1 MLFSQFFLMADRLR
15 NMWVHCMGVQR
26 PPESGKEVVFMKRMM
41 IVCLMILG
49 LVISL
54 CAAAIA
60 EPEQSPEATPQA
72 ITPEILAGLWEL
84 DHVDSDGT
92 VITAEQ
98 WISFFGEIASMEF
111 TPDGIWIMKAGGQT
125 EIYFYEFVDGELF
138 AEGGKAPLSLVDGK
152 LVFDTGSGMAMTL
165 AKTDKPGMV
174 PDTPVDE
181 ALLGT
186 WVLEQLLYLPDEIPV
201 DPSMF
206 PMLYGIPA
214 PTLTVVNVGFAVM
227 QLGDNKRAF
236 PVDEWQ
242 LQDGKL
248 IHTENSEYGTSM
260 VWTFVREEAATEAP
274 TEDSQ
279 PLAADA
285 GTNIDFLIK
294 ESQNDQIQ
302 KNIDHIDNQM
312 EVEDAQKDLY
322 TQQKISFIRKS
333 ENDVAKVFADA
344 YLAMKSVDEGLAI
357 PKAFSGASI
366 NEVLQNLKTNV
377 ELGSDSTNISTYK
390 IGSTTFSGRSD
401 IPESETKA
409 DRAYLQN
416 GVLRSDASGDNKEP
430 EETTNTSS
438 GS

>member
-1 MLFSQFFLMADRLR
+1 MT
-15 NMWVHCMGVQR
+15 
-26 PPESGKEVVFMKRMM
+26 MKRLLL
-41 IVCLMILG
+41 VCLMILG

-186 WVLEQLLYLPDEIPV
+186 WAFEQLLYLPDEIPV
-201 DPSMF
+201 DPGMF

-242 LQDGKL
+242 LEDGKL
-248 IHTENSEYGTSM
+248 IHTENSEDGTSM
-260 VWTFVREEAATEAP
+260 VWTFVREEAGTEAP
-274 TEDSQ
+274 TEEAQ
-279 PLAADA
+279 PEAADA
-285 GTNIDFLIK
+285 VPTVDGVPAEAAEIGDRFTYHGVSWGMSREEVRTLEPAKPLQEPAAATGHTALVYQFNGEHGFSLVQYNFLPSDALYNITIMAPDEDGAFYAEQQETWTALYGEPLTEAGADLHSDDDPVAVMMAALMQNSADSDFLGWQADDETVIIMSREPANK
-294 ESQNDQIQ
+294 VCY
-302 KNIDHIDNQM
+302 
-312 EVEDAQKDLY
+312 VEIRRY
-322 TQQKISFIRKS
+322 TDYFRF
-333 ENDVAKVFADA
+333 E
-344 YLAMKSVDEGLAI
+344 
-357 PKAFSGASI
+357 
-366 NEVLQNLKTNV
+366 
-377 ELGSDSTNISTYK
+377 
-390 IGSTTFSGRSD
+390 
-401 IPESETKA
+401 
-409 DRAYLQN
+409 
-416 GVLRSDASGDNKEP
+416 
-430 EETTNTSS
+430 
-438 GS
+438 

>member
-1 MLFSQFFLMADRLR
+1 
-15 NMWVHCMGVQR
+15 
-26 PPESGKEVVFMKRMM
+26 MKRMM

-60 EPEQSPEATPQA
+60 EPEQSPETTPQA
-72 ITPEILAGLWEL
+72 ITPEILVGLWEL

-165 AKTDKPGMV
+165 AKTDIPGMV

-186 WVLEQLLYLPDEIPV
+186 WAFEQLLYLPDEIPV
-201 DPSMF
+201 DPGMF

-242 LQDGKL
+242 LEDGKL
-248 IHTENSEYGTSM
+248 IHTENSEDGTSM

-274 TEDSQ
+274 TEYSQ
-279 PLAADA
+279 PEAADA
-285 GTNIDFLIK
+285 VPTVDGVPAEAAEIGDRFTYHGTSWGMSREKVRELEPAEPIQEPAAATGHTALVYQFNGEHGFNIVQYNFLPSGALYNITIMAPDEEGTFYAEQQETWTSLYGEPLTEAGADIHSDDDPVAVMMSALMQNSADSDFLGWQADDETVIIMSREPANK
-294 ESQNDQIQ
+294 VCY
-302 KNIDHIDNQM
+302 
-312 EVEDAQKDLY
+312 VEIRRY
-322 TQQKISFIRKS
+322 TDYFRF
-333 ENDVAKVFADA
+333 E
-344 YLAMKSVDEGLAI
+344 
-357 PKAFSGASI
+357 
-366 NEVLQNLKTNV
+366 
-377 ELGSDSTNISTYK
+377 
-390 IGSTTFSGRSD
+390 
-401 IPESETKA
+401 
-409 DRAYLQN
+409 
-416 GVLRSDASGDNKEP
+416 
-430 EETTNTSS
+430 
-438 GS
+438 

>member
-1 MLFSQFFLMADRLR
+1 
-15 NMWVHCMGVQR
+15 
-26 PPESGKEVVFMKRMM
+26 MKRMM

-72 ITPEILAGLWEL
+72 ITPEILVGLWEL

-138 AEGGKAPLSLVDGK
+138 AEGGKAPLSLADGK

-186 WVLEQLLYLPDEIPV
+186 WAFEQLLYLPDEIPV
-201 DPSMF
+201 DPGMF

-227 QLGDNKRAF
+227 QLGDNKISF

-242 LQDGKL
+242 LEDGKL
-248 IHTENSEYGTSM
+248 IHAEKSDDSTSM
-260 VWTFVREEAATEAP
+260 VWTFVREEAKTEVT
-274 TEDSQ
+274 TEEAQ
-279 PLAADA
+279 LEAADA
-285 GTNIDFLIK
+285 VSTVDGSPAETAEGGDRFTYHGTFWGMSREEVRELEPAKPVQEPAAATGHTALVYQFNGEHGFSIVQYNFLPSGALYNITIMAPDESGAFYAEQQEAWTSLYGEPLTEAGADLHSDDDPVAVMMAALMQSSADSDFLGWRADDETVIIMSSEPANK
-294 ESQNDQIQ
+294 VCY
-302 KNIDHIDNQM
+302 
-312 EVEDAQKDLY
+312 VEIRRY
-322 TQQKISFIRKS
+322 TDYFRF
-333 ENDVAKVFADA
+333 E
-344 YLAMKSVDEGLAI
+344 
-357 PKAFSGASI
+357 
-366 NEVLQNLKTNV
+366 
-377 ELGSDSTNISTYK
+377 
-390 IGSTTFSGRSD
+390 
-401 IPESETKA
+401 
-409 DRAYLQN
+409 
-416 GVLRSDASGDNKEP
+416 
-430 EETTNTSS
+430 
-438 GS
+438 